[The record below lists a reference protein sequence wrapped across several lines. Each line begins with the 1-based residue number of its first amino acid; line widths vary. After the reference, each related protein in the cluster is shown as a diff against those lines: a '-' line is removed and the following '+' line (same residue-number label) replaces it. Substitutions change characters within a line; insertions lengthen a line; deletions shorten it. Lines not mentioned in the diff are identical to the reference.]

1 VTETD
6 IGALVRDVQ
15 DLQRRV
21 RDLEQRLGARA
32 EPAAAVE
39 TSDAAEEESGPR
51 LPPNALPAFGRALL
65 AIAGA
70 YVLRTLTEL
79 GVLSHAA
86 GVTAGLVYGVAW
98 LIVAARLP
106 EKPKF
111 PVALSA
117 VTSVAIVAPLLWE
130 ASARLHAI
138 SSWTCAAVLAGYVV
152 LGLALSWRTGSAVVP
167 GIVSVSSASV
177 AALLLLAT
185 HDLYPFTL
193 ALLAI
198 AAALEFE
205 ACRGREGGWR
215 WLAAALADLAAI
227 LLTFI
232 VSRRELP
239 EGYAAIPA
247 HAALVT
253 LALLLIIYVAS
264 AAVRTLVQRHSFTLL
279 ETVQTTA
286 ALGVSIGGAAVIVA
300 DSASATAALGLL
312 ALAGGLACYVISF
325 VVVGLRIKWNFRAW
339 ATFGLLLVLSGTF
352 LAGTFLPFS
361 GARYWMLWCGC
372 AVACCWIAMASRRP
386 TLGLHGAVYLLLGA
400 LTSGVMKQPFSRL
413 LGGDADAPNWWGAAL
428 VVGSALVAWVAI
440 AISWPGETAHW
451 RNRASSFTF
460 AAIVTWIL
468 AGATTHELVAA
479 WPGSGAPADTL
490 GTVVLTLLSVALAW
504 SGMRWERPELVWLVY
519 GFMALAAWKLVARDF
534 QNERNL
540 ALVAS
545 LLFYGGT
552 LILLPRILQRKA
564 G

>member
-21 RDLEQRLGARA
+21 RDLEQRLGTGA

-39 TSDAAEEESGPR
+39 APAEAKESGPS

-98 LIVAARLP
+98 LAVAARLP
-106 EKPKF
+106 EKPRF

-117 VTSVAIVAPLLWE
+117 VTSIAIVAPLLWE
-130 ASARLHAI
+130 ASARLNAI
-138 SSWTCAAVLAGYVV
+138 SSLTCAAVLAGYVV
-152 LGLALSWRTGSAVVP
+152 LALALSARTQSAVVP

-205 ACRGREGGWR
+205 ACRGREGAWR
-215 WLAAALADLAAI
+215 WLAAALTDLAAI

-253 LALLLIIYVAS
+253 LALLLVIYVAS
-264 AAVRTLVQRHSFTLL
+264 AAVRTLVQRRCFTLL
-279 ETVQTTA
+279 ETAQTTA
-286 ALGVSIGGAAVIVA
+286 ALGVSIGGAAVMVA

-325 VVVGLRIKWNFRAW
+325 AVVGLRIKWNFRAW
-339 ATFGLLLVLSGTF
+339 ATFGLLLVL
-352 LAGTFLPFS
+352 AGTFLPFS
-361 GARYWMLWCGC
+361 GSRYWMLWCGC
-372 AVACCWIAMASRRP
+372 ATACGWIAMAFRRP

-400 LTSGVMKQPFSRL
+400 LASGAMGQPFSRL
-413 LGGDADAPNWWGAAL
+413 FGGEGAAPRWWGAAL
-428 VVGSALVAWVAI
+428 VVASALIAWVAV
-440 AISWPGETAHW
+440 AVSSPGETAQW
-451 RNRASSFTF
+451 RNQASSFTI
-460 AAIVTWIL
+460 AAVVTWIL
-468 AGATTHELVAA
+468 AGAATHELVAA
-479 WPGSGAPADTL
+479 WPGRGAPADTL

-504 SGMRWERPELVWLVY
+504 SAMRWRRRELVWVVY

-534 QNERNL
+534 QQEHNL

-552 LILLPRILQRKA
+552 LILLPRILQRRA